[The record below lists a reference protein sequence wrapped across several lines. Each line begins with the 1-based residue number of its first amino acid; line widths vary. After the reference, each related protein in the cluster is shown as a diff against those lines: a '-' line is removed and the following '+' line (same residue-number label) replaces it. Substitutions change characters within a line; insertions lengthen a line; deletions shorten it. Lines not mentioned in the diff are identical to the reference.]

1 VISERYCIIKSK
13 SLLLVGTH
21 VSISGSLDNSIDN
34 ANALGCNTFQIF
46 TRDPRGWFAP
56 PLLKKE
62 ITSFKKKLNASNIDK
77 SATVAHMPYLPNFS
91 SPEKVAFQRSMNSL
105 IEEAIRCD
113 YLGIPYLV
121 AHLGSHKGVGVKK
134 GVETV
139 VKAFRKATKKIPD
152 SVTILL
158 ENNTGH
164 EHSVGSSFEEF
175 AEIFSRLEPLGRFG
189 VCFDTCHAFAVGY
202 DLRTKKEASST
213 LDKFV
218 KLVGKNNI
226 KILHL
231 NDSKGIIGCN
241 TDRHEHIGLG
251 YIGEVGLAQFVKFA
265 KSNHIPIILETP
277 IDERRDDLGNMKK
290 VKELSKL

>member
-1 VISERYCIIKSK
+1 
-13 SLLLVGTH
+13 
-21 VSISGSLDNSIDN
+21 
-34 ANALGCNTFQIF
+34 
-46 TRDPRGWFAP
+46 
-56 PLLKKE
+56 
-62 ITSFKKKLNASNIDK
+62 
-77 SATVAHMPYLPNFS
+77 
-91 SPEKVAFQRSMNSL
+91 
-105 IEEAIRCD
+105 
-113 YLGIPYLV
+113 
-121 AHLGSHKGVGVKK
+121 
-134 GVETV
+134 
-139 VKAFRKATKKIPD
+139 
-152 SVTILL
+152 
-158 ENNTGH
+158 
-164 EHSVGSSFEEF
+164 
-175 AEIFSRLEPLGRFG
+175 
-189 VCFDTCHAFAVGY
+189 
-202 DLRTKKEASST
+202 LRTKKEASST